1 MSRSLSTLHTVN
13 KSPFSSE
20 ALASC
25 LRVVRPGDA
34 ILLMED
40 GVYCAVDASAS
51 AEASLAR
58 DAEGSR
64 LSRARP
70 APTGVEIRG
79 VQITEVRIYALRE
92 DLQARGIDAA
102 TLPSD
107 IEPVSYTDFVRLVCE
122 HGRSVSWL

>member
-1 MSRSLSTLHTVN
+1 MSRSFSTLHTVN

-25 LRVVRPGDA
+25 LRVVWPGDA

-51 AEASLAR
+51 VGASR
-58 DAEGSR
+58 AEGSR

-70 APTGVEIRG
+70 ASTGVEITG
-79 VQITEVRIYALRE
+79 VQITGVRIYALRE

-107 IEPVSYTDFVRLVCE
+107 IEPVSYTDFVKLVCE
-122 HGRSVSWL
+122 HGRSVSWF